1 VLCPDCR
8 ESHLLPAALA
18 MELGLEGQPPI
29 FRPKGCQAC
38 LGTGYR
44 GRVALFEVLEIDE
57 TARERMLARQP
68 VPKAAHSLSA
78 DGLDKV
84 LAGVTS
90 LDEVWAVAER

>member
-1 VLCPDCR
+1 
-8 ESHLLPAALA
+8 
-18 MELGLEGQPPI
+18 M
-29 FRPKGCQAC
+29 FRPKGCSAC

-57 TARERMLARQP
+57 PARDRLLARQP
-68 VPKAAHSLSA
+68 IPKAARSLSA

-90 LDEVWAVAER
+90 LEEVWAVAGDR